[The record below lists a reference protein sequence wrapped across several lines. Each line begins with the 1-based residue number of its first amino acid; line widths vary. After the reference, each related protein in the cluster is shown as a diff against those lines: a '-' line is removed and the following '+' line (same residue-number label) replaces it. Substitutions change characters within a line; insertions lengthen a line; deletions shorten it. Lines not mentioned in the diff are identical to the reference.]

1 VDHGN
6 RIFLVCLFAL
16 LAVSPRPAPRARPGT
31 LPSREQSPATARFAG
46 GGNAAEIPAEFV
58 GNLVFL
64 PVRVDSGKP
73 SLFNLDSRAPRTSID
88 PARAAAL
95 GLSVRPAE
103 GNGPPEAGQSIRDC
117 VVNLP
122 GVDFP
127 MSSLAVS
134 ARQDFGLQVGRP
146 NQGTLGNDFFA
157 RTVVSINYARRTVEL
172 YDPGVYQYSGPGTR
186 FHLTFVEG
194 TPVIRAKFSVSRGK
208 ALEAD
213 FALNTARDASV
224 LISDQYA
231 EAHHV
236 FSSHLR
242 TIPDVTPQSDGG
254 EGAVLGRLKE
264 FELGPFSVLEG
275 VIAVFSRGNPL
286 GAGNPRMAGEIGGGL
301 LRRFTVILDY
311 PHQQLILEPN
321 AHLSEED
328 QEDKSGISVMVS
340 GPDLKVFEVAQ
351 VEAGT
356 PAAEAGI
363 RKGDIIA
370 GVDEE
375 AAADLTLAE
384 LRDLFRQVGHRYKL
398 VISRSGE
405 TIEMNVQMRRR
416 L

>member
-1 VDHGN
+1 
-6 RIFLVCLFAL
+6 
-16 LAVSPRPAPRARPGT
+16 
-31 LPSREQSPATARFAG
+31 
-46 GGNAAEIPAEFV
+46 
-58 GNLVFL
+58 
-64 PVRVDSGKP
+64 
-73 SLFNLDSRAPRTSID
+73 
-88 PARAAAL
+88 
-95 GLSVRPAE
+95 
-103 GNGPPEAGQSIRDC
+103 
-117 VVNLP
+117 
-122 GVDFP
+122 
-127 MSSLAVS
+127 
-134 ARQDFGLQVGRP
+134 
-146 NQGTLGNDFFA
+146 
-157 RTVVSINYARRTVEL
+157 
-172 YDPGVYQYSGPGTR
+172 
-186 FHLTFVEG
+186 
-194 TPVIRAKFSVSRGK
+194 
-208 ALEAD
+208 
-213 FALNTARDASV
+213 
-224 LISDQYA
+224 
-231 EAHHV
+231 
-236 FSSHLR
+236 
-242 TIPDVTPQSDGG
+242 
-254 EGAVLGRLKE
+254 
-264 FELGPFSVLEG
+264 
-275 VIAVFSRGNPL
+275 
-286 GAGNPRMAGEIGGGL
+286 MAGEIGGGL

>member
-1 VDHGN
+1 
-6 RIFLVCLFAL
+6 
-16 LAVSPRPAPRARPGT
+16 
-31 LPSREQSPATARFAG
+31 
-46 GGNAAEIPAEFV
+46 
-58 GNLVFL
+58 
-64 PVRVDSGKP
+64 
-73 SLFNLDSRAPRTSID
+73 
-88 PARAAAL
+88 
-95 GLSVRPAE
+95 
-103 GNGPPEAGQSIRDC
+103 
-117 VVNLP
+117 
-122 GVDFP
+122 

-275 VIAVFSRGNPL
+275 VIAVFSRGSPL

-311 PHQQLILEPN
+311 PHQQMILEPN

-340 GPDLKVFEVAQ
+340 GPDLRIFEVAQ
-351 VEAGT
+351 VDAGT

-405 TIEMNVQMRRR
+405 TLEMNVQMRRR

>member
-1 VDHGN
+1 MDHGN

-16 LAVSPRPAPRARPGT
+16 LAVSPRPAPRAGPGT
-31 LPSREQSPATARFAG
+31 PLSREQSPATARFAG

-73 SLFNLDSRAPRTSID
+73 SLFNLDSRALRTSID

-134 ARQDFGLQVGRP
+134 AKQDFGLQVGRP

-157 RTVVSINYARRTVEL
+157 RAVVSINYARRTVEL

-254 EGAVLGRLKE
+254 EARPSHVHRSFFRFFLSLPS
-264 FELGPFSVLEG
+264 LSPALD
-275 VIAVFSRGNPL
+275 PL
-286 GAGNPRMAGEIGGGL
+286 GSLPCFFM
-301 LRRFTVILDY
+301 T
-311 PHQQLILEPN
+311 
-321 AHLSEED
+321 
-328 QEDKSGISVMVS
+328 
-340 GPDLKVFEVAQ
+340 
-351 VEAGT
+351 
-356 PAAEAGI
+356 I
-363 RKGDIIA
+363 R
-370 GVDEE
+370 
-375 AAADLTLAE
+375 
-384 LRDLFRQVGHRYKL
+384 
-398 VISRSGE
+398 
-405 TIEMNVQMRRR
+405 
-416 L
+416 

>member
-6 RIFLVCLFAL
+6 RNLLVCLFAL
-16 LAVSPRPAPRARPGT
+16 LAVSLRPAPPGEPRASSG
-31 LPSREQSPATARFAG
+31 REQSGASARFAG
-46 GGNAAEIPAEFV
+46 GGNAAEIPAEFI

-64 PVRVDSGKP
+64 PVRVNSGKP
-73 SLFNLDSRAPRTSID
+73 SLFDLDSRAPHSSID

-95 GLSVRPAE
+95 DLGVQPA
-103 GNGPPEAGQSIRDC
+103 GGQGPLEAAGSIRDC

-134 ARQDFGLQVGRP
+134 AKQDFGPQVGRP

-157 RTVVSINYARRTVEL
+157 RTIVLIDYARRTVRL

-186 FHLTFVEG
+186 VHLTFVEG

-208 ALEAD
+208 AFDAD
-213 FALNTARDASV
+213 FAVNTARDASV

-231 EAHHV
+231 DAHHV

-264 FELGPFSVLEG
+264 FELGPFSILEG
-275 VIAVFSRGNPL
+275 VIAVFSRGSPL
-286 GAGNPRMAGEIGGGL
+286 GAGNSRIAGELGGGL
-301 LRRFTVILDY
+301 LRRFTVIFDY
-311 PHQQLILEPN
+311 PHQQMILEPN

-328 QEDKSGISVMVS
+328 QEDKSGISVVVA

-356 PAAEAGI
+356 PAAEAGV

-405 TIEMNVQMRRR
+405 TLEMTVQMRRR